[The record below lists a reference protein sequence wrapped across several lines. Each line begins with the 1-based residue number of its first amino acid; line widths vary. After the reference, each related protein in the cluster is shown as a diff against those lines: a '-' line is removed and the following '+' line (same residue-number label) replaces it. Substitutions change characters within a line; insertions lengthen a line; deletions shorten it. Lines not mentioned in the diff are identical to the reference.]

1 MNCHCAELVFASP
14 PCESSPDLVFLV
26 GRTRP
31 ASGHMARSRPHLP
44 FSACWSRWRLS
55 VTPSTPWRTRKERG
69 GMRRVAGGQ
78 RGGALAWSDWKV
90 GMGEA
95 EDSAGDPW
103 SLGQV
108 AAAARAERTLATTSA
123 DQ

>member
-1 MNCHCAELVFASP
+1 MAFVCDPFHTLEDK
-14 PCESSPDLVFLV
+14 EGTRRDEEG
-26 GRTRP
+26 GRR
-31 ASGHMARSRPHLP
+31 A
-44 FSACWSRWRLS
+44 
-55 VTPSTPWRTRKERG
+55 K
-69 GMRRVAGGQ
+69 
-78 RGGALAWSDWKV
+78 RGGAPAWSDWKV

>member
-1 MNCHCAELVFASP
+1 
-14 PCESSPDLVFLV
+14 
-26 GRTRP
+26 
-31 ASGHMARSRPHLP
+31 
-44 FSACWSRWRLS
+44 
-55 VTPSTPWRTRKERG
+55 
-69 GMRRVAGGQ
+69 MRRVAGGQ
-78 RGGALAWSDWKV
+78 GGAGGRVPARSDWKV